1 MTHTSIHEPDDLD
14 TIDEQAA
21 LWFTRNH
28 SQQLTS
34 EQVEQFQLWL
44 ATSPEHAKS
53 YEAIAG
59 VWREFDAMPRPAIN
73 INKPKKGLFFRLW
86 RPLGNTLAALFIAA
100 VLFLPYSHLPS
111 MLLNNM
117 TLVAN
122 EAPKEVILS
131 DGSSLFLNRQT
142 RIRVAYETEVRQ
154 IYLDSGSAYFK
165 VKSNPYRPFVI
176 LADERRI
183 QVIGTEFEVDK
194 AHQQIAV
201 SVNKGIVSLQTG
213 KQQPTIYLFAG
224 DNAVSLAA
232 NSPAKVSK
240 VTPFDIARW
249 RFGEL
254 SFTDKPLF
262 EVLAQL
268 KTYSPINVELSPP
281 TLAQSKISGRINL
294 HQPDQFFQALPMLL
308 PVQVVYQDKNN
319 VLIIQNKKINENY
332 FDL

>member
-1 MTHTSIHEPDDLD
+1 MTHTLPHEPDDLD

-28 SQQLTS
+28 SQQLTA
-34 EQVEQFQLWL
+34 EQAKQFQLWL
-44 ATSPEHAKS
+44 AASPEHAKA

-59 VWREFDAMPRPAIN
+59 IWREFDTIPRPTSIAD
-73 INKPKKGLFFRLW
+73 KPKKGVFFRLW
-86 RPLGNTLAALFIAA
+86 RPLGNTLAAFFIAA

-142 RIRVAYETEVRQ
+142 RIRVAYETEIRQ

-194 AHQQIAV
+194 EHQQIAV

-213 KQQPTIYLFAG
+213 KQQQAIYLFAG
-224 DNAVSLAA
+224 DNAVSLTA
-232 NSPAKVSK
+232 NSPAKVNK
-240 VTPFDIARW
+240 IAPLDIARW

-262 EVLAQL
+262 EVLAEL
-268 KTYSPINVELSPP
+268 KTYSPINVELSPA

-294 HQPDQFFQALPMLL
+294 RQPDQFFQALPSLL

-319 VLIIQNKKINENY
+319 LLIIQNKKNK
-332 FDL
+332 

>member
-1 MTHTSIHEPDDLD
+1 MTHTSIHEPDELD

-21 LWFTRNH
+21 LWFTRCH
-28 SQQLTS
+28 SQQLTA
-34 EQVEQFQLWL
+34 EQAKQFQLWL
-44 ATSPEHAKS
+44 SASPKHAKA
-53 YEAIAG
+53 YEAIAD
-59 VWREFDAMPRPAIN
+59 VWREFDAMPRPASIV
-73 INKPKKGLFFRLW
+73 NKPKKGLFFRLW
-86 RPLGNTLAALFIAA
+86 RPLGNTLAAFFIAA

-131 DGSSLFLNRQT
+131 DGSSLFLNRHT
-142 RIRVAYETEVRQ
+142 RVRVAYETEVRQ

-183 QVIGTEFEVDK
+183 QVVGTEFEVDREN
-194 AHQQIAV
+194 QQIAV
-201 SVNKGIVSLQTG
+201 SVNQGIVSLQTG
-213 KQQPTIYLFAG
+213 KQQQVVYLFAG

-232 NSPAKVSK
+232 NSPAKVNK
-240 VTPFDIARW
+240 IAPLDIARW

-262 EVLAQL
+262 EVLAEL
-268 KTYSPINVELSPP
+268 KAYSPINVELSPA

-294 HQPDQFFQALPMLL
+294 RQPDQFFQALPMLL

-319 VLIIQNKKINENY
+319 VLIIQNKKNK
-332 FDL
+332 